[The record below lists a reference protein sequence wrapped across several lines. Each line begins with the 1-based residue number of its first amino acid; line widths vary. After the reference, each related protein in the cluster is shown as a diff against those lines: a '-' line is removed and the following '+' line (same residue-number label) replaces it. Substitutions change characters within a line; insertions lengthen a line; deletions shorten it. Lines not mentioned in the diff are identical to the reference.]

1 MHVSF
6 EQTIALFSPSSAI
19 ALPEWKLCLDFFKK
33 KKISVKY
40 SPLITKK
47 SEFFA
52 GTPKQRYSQIKELL
66 GTKILLAVRGGSTSV
81 HLLPLLDKGKQDQQ
95 KIEDICFIG
104 FSDVSILLNYAAE
117 KGGWAIHSHV
127 ANTIRLA
134 SLKEQKLFF
143 SRLSGNWNG
152 PLAGENQ
159 KQLVCLKQG
168 KTEGILMG
176 GNLASIVSLVGSK
189 WQVDFTNKILFLE
202 DTNEA
207 YYSIER
213 LFSQLYYSGSL
224 AKIKGLVLGHFLYPT
239 PPQKQKEQKEQKEQQ
254 EQKQQEQKQKL
265 NPQKILALIEN
276 LLPAKIPILANFP
289 AGHGLQNAPLPI
301 GAKVFLDAKK
311 KEFITTDKRLC

>member
-1 MHVSF
+1 MDS
-6 EQTIALFSPSSAI
+6 
-19 ALPEWKLCLDFFKK
+19 
-33 KKISVKY
+33 
-40 SPLITKK
+40 
-47 SEFFA
+47 
-52 GTPKQRYSQIKELL
+52 
-66 GTKILLAVRGGSTSV
+66 
-81 HLLPLLDKGKQDQQ
+81 
-95 KIEDICFIG
+95 
-104 FSDVSILLNYAAE
+104 
-117 KGGWAIHSHV
+117 
-127 ANTIRLA
+127 
-134 SLKEQKLFF
+134 
-143 SRLSGNWNG
+143 
-152 PLAGENQ
+152 LAGENQ

-239 PPQKQKEQKEQKEQQ
+239 PPPTKRAKRATRAKE
-254 EQKQQEQKQKL
+254 QQEQKQKL

>member
-207 YYSIER
+207 YYSIEKFFF
-213 LFSQLYYSGSL
+213 LSIQKNFSS
-224 AKIKGLVLGHFLYPT
+224 
-239 PPQKQKEQKEQKEQQ
+239 
-254 EQKQQEQKQKL
+254 
-265 NPQKILALIEN
+265 
-276 LLPAKIPILANFP
+276 
-289 AGHGLQNAPLPI
+289 
-301 GAKVFLDAKK
+301 D
-311 KEFITTDKRLC
+311 R

>member
-224 AKIKGLVLGHFLYPT
+224 AKIKGLVLGHRAKRAT
-239 PPQKQKEQKEQKEQQ
+239 RAKTTRAKTKTK
-254 EQKQQEQKQKL
+254 
-265 NPQKILALIEN
+265 
-276 LLPAKIPILANFP
+276 PAKNFSLDRKST
-289 AGHGLQNAPLPI
+289 ACQNTNL
-301 GAKVFLDAKK
+301 GKFSRRTRVAKCTA
-311 KEFITTDKRLC
+311 TYRS

>member
-1 MHVSF
+1 M
-6 EQTIALFSPSSAI
+6 ETL
-19 ALPEWKLCLDFFKK
+19 LGFFQK

-159 KQLVCLKQG
+159 KQKNILLETALPQQSVDEVCLKQG

-189 WQVDFTNKILFLE
+189 PGKWIL
-202 DTNEA
+202 
-207 YYSIER
+207 
-213 LFSQLYYSGSL
+213 Q
-224 AKIKGLVLGHFLYPT
+224 IKF
-239 PPQKQKEQKEQKEQQ
+239 
-254 EQKQQEQKQKL
+254 
-265 NPQKILALIEN
+265 
-276 LLPAKIPILANFP
+276 F
-289 AGHGLQNAPLPI
+289 
-301 GAKVFLDAKK
+301 F
-311 KEFITTDKRLC
+311 

>member
-1 MHVSF
+1 MQSTLN
-6 EQTIALFSPSSAI
+6 QTIALFTPSSAI
-19 ALPEWKLCLDFFKK
+19 ALSEWKLCLDFFKK

-40 SPLITKK
+40 PPLTTAK
-47 SEFFA
+47 SELIA
-52 GTPKQRYSQIKELL
+52 GSPKQRYSQIKELL
-66 GTKILLAVRGGSTSV
+66 GTKILLAVRGGSTAI
-81 HLLPLLDKGKQDQQ
+81 HLLPLLDKDKQDQQ

-104 FSDVSILLNYAAE
+104 FSDVSVLLNHTAE

-127 ANTIRLA
+127 ANTLRLA

-143 SRLSGNWNG
+143 SRLAGNWQG
-152 PLAGENQ
+152 SLAGENQ
-159 KQLVCLKQG
+159 KQLVCLQQG
-168 KTEGILMG
+168 KAEGILRG
-176 GNLASIVSLVGSK
+176 GNLTSLVSLVGSK

-224 AKIKGLVLGHFLYPT
+224 AKIKGLVLGHFLYAT
-239 PPQKQKEQKEQKEQQ
+239 PPPKKEQKEQKEQK
-254 EQKQQEQKQKL
+254 QKEQKQKL

>member
-1 MHVSF
+1 MQSTLN
-6 EQTIALFSPSSAI
+6 QTIALFTPSSAI
-19 ALPEWKLCLDFFKK
+19 ALSEWKLCLDFFKK

-40 SPLITKK
+40 LPLTTAK

-52 GTPKQRYSQIKELL
+52 GSPKQRYSQIKELL
-66 GTKILLAVRGGSTSV
+66 GTKLFLAVRGGSTAI
-81 HLLPLLDKGKQDQQ
+81 HLLPLLDKDKQDQQ

-104 FSDVSILLNYAAE
+104 FSDVSVLLNHTAE
-117 KGGWAIHSHV
+117 KGAWAIHSHV
-127 ANTIRLA
+127 ANTLRLA

-143 SRLSGNWNG
+143 SRLAGNWQG
-152 PLAGENQ
+152 SLAGENQ

-168 KTEGILMG
+168 KAEGILRG
-176 GNLASIVSLVGSK
+176 GNLTSLVSLVGSK

-224 AKIKGLVLGHFLYPT
+224 AKIKGLVLGHFLYATHP
-239 PPQKQKEQKEQKEQQ
+239 KKEQK
-254 EQKQQEQKQKL
+254 EQKQKL